1 MSHSSRFLMG
11 CWVLCSFALQSQT
24 TLDVRSKH
32 FVKLYN
38 DEMHEGTRLVYDYPL
53 LQPAYFS
60 LDGKKYYSDKICFFR
75 NNHGTFANLN
85 EFYGERA
92 ERYAMRINNT
102 GRIQLFEEI
111 DITAYGG
118 DTLLTNNPKRLAT
131 GEVWQFYTKDQGV
144 LKKGTHKNLKLDLQ
158 ESPVSMKYLATY
170 KKLSAVQISLAVV
183 GAAIIGQ
190 QLYVRRNEDTVLSP
204 QMVLGA
210 VMCGATYFLENP
222 KADALWLAVD
232 NYKP

>member
-1 MSHSSRFLMG
+1 MKYLIRFAICLLLFSRNISM
-11 CWVLCSFALQSQT
+11 AQP
-24 TLDVRSKH
+24 TLDVKTKH

-53 LQPAYFS
+53 LQPAYFA

-170 KKLSAVQISLAVV
+170 KKLSTVQISLAVV